1 MRCRGLTIRNFLQRI
16 FYIEILKNLKKQFS
30 FETWTVGWF
39 RVSSIINIK
48 ILRTNLS
55 EVLDYHAPVK
65 QKVVRGTDYLLVPFM
80 TKDLSKAIMMKLKAK
95 NQYVKWPSRENFLAF
110 NKAKN
115 KSTSINEKSKIRLFQ
130 GSCKIWC
137 NGK

>member
-1 MRCRGLTIRNFLQRI
+1 
-16 FYIEILKNLKKQFS
+16 
-30 FETWTVGWF
+30 
-39 RVSSIINIK
+39 
-48 ILRTNLS
+48 
-55 EVLDYHAPVK
+55 
-65 QKVVRGTDYLLVPFM
+65 M

-95 NQYVKWPSRENFLAF
+95 NQYVKWPSRESFLAF